1 MSGSSESFVTCP
13 IGNPQDGQNLC
24 DASQENPHCGQV
36 RADTKGSRESPIVTQ
51 ARFAAFWACPP
62 GVGTISHV
70 SRQRLGE
77 LLVASNVIS
86 EADLEKALATP
97 RQAGQRLGDVLIQ
110 MGLVSEAQLT
120 QILGQQHSVPWV
132 SLYHIDFSRQLLN
145 LISRELAD
153 RYCLVPIYV
162 RRVRRQDTLY
172 VAMDD
177 PSNEAALAEVAK
189 VVGLPVKP
197 MIAAP
202 SDIRNAIR
210 VYYGAGPAPAA
221 APLLT
226 PARAVPPAPQTTP
239 GLSPL
244 AMSAPPGPIQ
254 SIPPDEVSAA
264 EIEDEEA
271 APSTV
276 VEKTKTDESPAAVEE
291 APPTQT
297 PLSQTAEQ
305 PVADAALLRAA
316 SGDSPDAEP
325 EIEASEVREVAIP
338 LKPKF
343 GGPMVAIT
351 MLDGTTIQLPAR
363 KKKKEPEPDDE
374 EAPPSEMGG
383 LTARDLVAALR
394 AVSQGRDAKAVLGD
408 DTKWEKLFATLL
420 SILLKKGL
428 IADWEFIDELRKM

>member
-1 MSGSSESFVTCP
+1 M
-13 IGNPQDGQNLC
+13 
-24 DASQENPHCGQV
+24 
-36 RADTKGSRESPIVTQ
+36 
-51 ARFAAFWACPP
+51 
-62 GVGTISHV
+62 
-70 SRQRLGE
+70 
-77 LLVASNVIS
+77 IS
-86 EADLEKALATP
+86 EADLERALATP
-97 RQAGQRLGDVLIQ
+97 REPGQRLGDVLIQ

-210 VYYGAGPAPAA
+210 VYYGAGPATTAQA
-221 APLLT
+221 APA
-226 PARAVPPAPQTTP
+226 PARIVPPAPQTTP

-244 AMSAPPGPIQ
+244 AMSAPPGPVE
-254 SIPPDEVSAA
+254 SMPDDDLTHD
-264 EIEDEEA
+264 EIEDEEP

-276 VEKTKTDESPAAVEE
+276 VEKTKTDESPALAAE
-291 APPTQT
+291 PPPSQT
-297 PLSQTAEQ
+297 PLSQTAEV

-363 KKKKEPEPDDE
+363 KKRKEREPDEE
-374 EAPPSEMGG
+374 EAPASEMGG

-394 AVSQGRDAKAVLGD
+394 AVAQGRDAKAVLGD

-420 SILLKKGL
+420 SLMLKKGL